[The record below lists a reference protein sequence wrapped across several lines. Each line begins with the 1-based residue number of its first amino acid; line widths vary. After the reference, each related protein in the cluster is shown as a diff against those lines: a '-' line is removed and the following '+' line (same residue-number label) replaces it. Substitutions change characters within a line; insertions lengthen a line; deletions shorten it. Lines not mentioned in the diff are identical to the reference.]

1 MQIILIQ
8 AEIEVAIRN
17 YVNSKVKIAADQ
29 DIRIDLSASRGPEG
43 FRANIDIV
51 DVDAAPATTPKAA
64 SPKAGAESS
73 DELVAAKAAKAE
85 AEKKAAAEAK
95 AKADKLAADQAA
107 AEAAEAQREADAKA
121 EAEAQAAA
129 KGNDSAGDDKSPPFD
144 PDNKP
149 AEQTATDAEPA
160 AGAPEQPPVRKPL
173 FGKSSAALN
182 A

>member
-51 DVDAAPATTPKAA
+51 DAEVPIEAIFIPRTATTAAPKTAAVEADEPTPTPTPKKKAAPAQ
-64 SPKAGAESS
+64 
-73 DELVAAKAAKAE
+73 LE
-85 AEKKAAAEAK
+85 AEVE
-95 AKADKLAADQAA
+95 
-107 AEAAEAQREADAKA
+107 
-121 EAEAQAAA
+121 
-129 KGNDSAGDDKSPPFD
+129 
-144 PDNKP
+144 
-149 AEQTATDAEPA
+149 EPA
-160 AGAPEQPPVRKPL
+160 APPTEKVAVDEPSAQEQEVAQEQEQVSTNVEDSAEASTTEPAPAVRKPL
-173 FGKSSAALN
+173 FGKSLAPLN

>member
-51 DVDAAPATTPKAA
+51 DAVVPVEAYSPRAVEADEPAPTPTPKKKAAPAQL
-64 SPKAGAESS
+64 EV
-73 DELVAAKAAKAE
+73 EVE
-85 AEKKAAAEAK
+85 
-95 AKADKLAADQAA
+95 
-107 AEAAEAQREADAKA
+107 
-121 EAEAQAAA
+121 
-129 KGNDSAGDDKSPPFD
+129 
-144 PDNKP
+144 
-149 AEQTATDAEPA
+149 EPA
-160 AGAPEQPPVRKPL
+160 ATPTTPSTEEVAADEPSAQEQEVAQEQKQEVTNVEETTEASTTEPAPAVRKPL
-173 FGKSSAALN
+173 FGKSLASLN

>member
-51 DVDAAPATTPKAA
+51 DAVVSVTEYSPSTATTAAPKTAAVEADEPTPTPTPKKKAAPAQLEAEVEEPATPPTEKVAVDEPSA
-64 SPKAGAESS
+64 QEQEQEAPSVEES
-73 DELVAAKAAKAE
+73 AE
-85 AEKKAAAEAK
+85 A
-95 AKADKLAADQAA
+95 
-107 AEAAEAQREADAKA
+107 
-121 EAEAQAAA
+121 
-129 KGNDSAGDDKSPPFD
+129 S
-144 PDNKP
+144 
-149 AEQTATDAEPA
+149 TTEPA
-160 AGAPEQPPVRKPL
+160 PAVRKPL
-173 FGKSSAALN
+173 FGKSLAPLN

>member
-51 DVDAAPATTPKAA
+51 DALVPVDVYIPRAATTAAPKTAA
-64 SPKAGAESS
+64 VGV
-73 DELVAAKAAKAE
+73 DE
-85 AEKKAAAEAK
+85 AAAPSTEKVAVDEPS
-95 AKADKLAADQAA
+95 AQEQEQVSTNVEES
-107 AEAAEAQREADAKA
+107 AEVSTTE
-121 EAEAQAAA
+121 
-129 KGNDSAGDDKSPPFD
+129 SVP
-144 PDNKP
+144 
-149 AEQTATDAEPA
+149 T
-160 AGAPEQPPVRKPL
+160 VRKPL
-173 FGKSSAALN
+173 FGKSLAPLN

>member
-51 DVDAAPATTPKAA
+51 DAEVPVEAYSPRAATTAAPKTAAVETDAPKKKAAPAQLEAEVEEPATPSTEKVAVDEPSA
-64 SPKAGAESS
+64 QEQEVAQEQEQEAPSVEES
-73 DELVAAKAAKAE
+73 AE
-85 AEKKAAAEAK
+85 A
-95 AKADKLAADQAA
+95 
-107 AEAAEAQREADAKA
+107 
-121 EAEAQAAA
+121 
-129 KGNDSAGDDKSPPFD
+129 S
-144 PDNKP
+144 
-149 AEQTATDAEPA
+149 TTEPA
-160 AGAPEQPPVRKPL
+160 PTVRKPL
-173 FGKSSAALN
+173 FGKSLAPLN

>member
-51 DVDAAPATTPKAA
+51 DALVPVEAYNPRATATAAPTAAVEVDEAAPAPTPKKKAVPAQFEADVEEPAPTPAA
-64 SPKAGAESS
+64 PSTEKVAVDEPSAQEQEQVSTNVEES
-73 DELVAAKAAKAE
+73 AE
-85 AEKKAAAEAK
+85 A
-95 AKADKLAADQAA
+95 
-107 AEAAEAQREADAKA
+107 
-121 EAEAQAAA
+121 
-129 KGNDSAGDDKSPPFD
+129 S
-144 PDNKP
+144 
-149 AEQTATDAEPA
+149 TTEPT
-160 AGAPEQPPVRKPL
+160 PVVRKPL
-173 FGKSSAALN
+173 FGKSLAPLN

>member
-51 DVDAAPATTPKAA
+51 DAEVPVEAYSPRAATTAAPKTAAVEADEPAPTPTPKKKAAPAQL
-64 SPKAGAESS
+64 EV
-73 DELVAAKAAKAE
+73 EVE
-85 AEKKAAAEAK
+85 
-95 AKADKLAADQAA
+95 
-107 AEAAEAQREADAKA
+107 
-121 EAEAQAAA
+121 
-129 KGNDSAGDDKSPPFD
+129 
-144 PDNKP
+144 
-149 AEQTATDAEPA
+149 EPA
-160 AGAPEQPPVRKPL
+160 ATPTTPSTEEVAADEPSAQEQEVAQEQKQEVTNVEETTEASTTEPAPAVRKPL
-173 FGKSSAALN
+173 FGKSLASLN